1 LFLGF
6 RYSQAAS
13 LRNEET
19 VEENFCEPSLE
30 DPLGESFDQFCEQ
43 VVVENQVDKRKEEQ
57 AEDLE
62 EPYQEKEES
71 TKTFSTLAI
80 ILETPRVQERI
91 LFKLPNEQIEDIK
104 IEKLPESS
112 SYFILVHDEIV

>member
-30 DPLGESFDQFCEQ
+30 DPLGEIFDQFCEQ

-112 SYFILVHDEIV
+112 SYFIPVHDEIV